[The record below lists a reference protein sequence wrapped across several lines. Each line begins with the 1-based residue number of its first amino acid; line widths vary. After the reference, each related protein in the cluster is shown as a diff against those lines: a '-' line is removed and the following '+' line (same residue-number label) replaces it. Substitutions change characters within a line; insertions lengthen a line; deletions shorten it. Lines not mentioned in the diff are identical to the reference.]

1 MLKSINLHE
10 MVREIGNCNEISI
23 IKPYQQQHQQNNV
36 IINLPDISKKLDLQ
50 NLQRQKTM
58 TTTTLTSPEI
68 EDDDDDQQNF
78 NNNDYH
84 DRGIGELD
92 EIDELDEEE
101 IDDEIINNSSIILVN
116 KKSATNNDDHIN
128 KRRLLLSS
136 CLQHV
141 FDYLKD
147 ADNDE
152 KTLYSCLFLNRECL
166 NLVVPLLW
174 RNPFKSDTT
183 LKRYSTTTTMTT
195 QRIAINYA
203 KYLQEFDNY
212 LIENYVRSWLTS
224 LSSNHNDLNFYKRF
238 FIINQYLS
246 KMLIKTAEN
255 LQILKISPDYNNYED
270 FTNNINNKSNA
281 NYSSH
286 SYSNFATNYNNHLVD
301 FSLTNGAKY
310 SLSKVKTFSLD
321 YHIENESTRT
331 KVLNLLSM
339 LSSSSSPH
347 SSYVSGI
354 EKVIL
359 KIRYYKEELIRP
371 KIGMVDLVAL
381 LKLLNNCRK
390 LKTLEFDGYFDPN
403 KLLSVNNNINN
414 IINNV
419 DDNNGNYQFNF
430 EKLIFMSDISS
441 QNPFSST
448 RTYILSKLLK
458 CANKKLKHL
467 YLSGIT
473 QEILD
478 VISEHNTELVTLHL
492 KLIDL
497 NNLTLKKILTST
509 SKTLKELFLGDTH
522 FDLSYIE
529 SLNNNEKF
537 IVELARSIPENV
549 ETLGINFWMDTKY
562 VKLFLSNLS
571 NLSNLRKIILCR
583 NIMIKDEVLIEIKD
597 FIKGQKELREKKEG
611 EELLINLKKLYYLP
625 EEWIRFNQKF
635 IGFSQSEIEKAKE
648 FIPIIK
654 EFNQRI

>member
-1 MLKSINLHE
+1 
-10 MVREIGNCNEISI
+10 
-23 IKPYQQQHQQNNV
+23 
-36 IINLPDISKKLDLQ
+36 
-50 NLQRQKTM
+50 
-58 TTTTLTSPEI
+58 EI

-128 KRRLLLSS
+128 KR
-136 CLQHV
+136 
-141 FDYLKD
+141 K
-147 ADNDE
+147 
-152 KTLYSCLFLNRECL
+152 LNSRI
-166 NLVVPLLW
+166 N
-174 RNPFKSDTT
+174 S
-183 LKRYSTTTTMTT
+183 RYSTTTTLTT

-212 LIENYVRSWLTS
+212 PIENYVRSWLTS

-286 SYSNFATNYNNHLVD
+286 SYNNFATNYNNHLVD

-310 SLSKVKTFSLD
+310 SF
-321 YHIENESTRT
+321 
-331 KVLNLLSM
+331 
-339 LSSSSSPH
+339 
-347 SSYVSGI
+347 GI
-354 EKVIL
+354 EKVTL

-419 DDNNGNYQFNF
+419 DVNNGNYQFNF

-448 RTYILSKLLK
+448 RTYILSRLLK
-458 CANKKLKHL
+458 CVNKKLKHL

-497 NNLTLKKILTST
+497 NNVTLKKILTST

-597 FIKGQKELREKKEG
+597 FIKGQKELREKKGG

>member
-1 MLKSINLHE
+1 
-10 MVREIGNCNEISI
+10 
-23 IKPYQQQHQQNNV
+23 
-36 IINLPDISKKLDLQ
+36 
-50 NLQRQKTM
+50 
-58 TTTTLTSPEI
+58 
-68 EDDDDDQQNF
+68 
-78 NNNDYH
+78 
-84 DRGIGELD
+84 
-92 EIDELDEEE
+92 
-101 IDDEIINNSSIILVN
+101 
-116 KKSATNNDDHIN
+116 
-128 KRRLLLSS
+128 
-136 CLQHV
+136 
-141 FDYLKD
+141 
-147 ADNDE
+147 
-152 KTLYSCLFLNRECL
+152 
-166 NLVVPLLW
+166 
-174 RNPFKSDTT
+174 
-183 LKRYSTTTTMTT
+183 
-195 QRIAINYA
+195 
-203 KYLQEFDNY
+203 
-212 LIENYVRSWLTS
+212 
-224 LSSNHNDLNFYKRF
+224 
-238 FIINQYLS
+238 
-246 KMLIKTAEN
+246 
-255 LQILKISPDYNNYED
+255 
-270 FTNNINNKSNA
+270 
-281 NYSSH
+281 
-286 SYSNFATNYNNHLVD
+286 
-301 FSLTNGAKY
+301 
-310 SLSKVKTFSLD
+310 
-321 YHIENESTRT
+321 
-331 KVLNLLSM
+331 
-339 LSSSSSPH
+339 
-347 SSYVSGI
+347 
-354 EKVIL
+354 
-359 KIRYYKEELIRP
+359 
-371 KIGMVDLVAL
+371 MVDLVAL

-419 DDNNGNYQFNF
+419 DVNNGNYQFNF

-448 RTYILSKLLK
+448 RTYILSRLLK
-458 CANKKLKHL
+458 CVNKKLKHL

-497 NNLTLKKILTST
+497 NNVTLKKILTST

-597 FIKGQKELREKKEG
+597 FIKGQKELREKKGG

>member
-58 TTTTLTSPEI
+58 TTTTLTSPVSSSFTTTSSSLSSTTTATPPTNELG
-68 EDDDDDQQNF
+68 
-78 NNNDYH
+78 
-84 DRGIGELD
+84 GIGELD

-128 KRRLLLSS
+128 KRKLLLSS

-147 ADNDE
+147 VDNDE

-183 LKRYSTTTTMTT
+183 LKRSNSLIQT
-195 QRIAINYA
+195 
-203 KYLQEFDNY
+203 YLTLLDDKDKK
-212 LIENYVRSWLTS
+212 S
-224 LSSNHNDLNFYKRF
+224 LNS
-238 FIINQYLS
+238 IGI
-246 KMLIKTAEN
+246 MLIKTAEN

-286 SYSNFATNYNNHLVD
+286 SYNNFATNYNNHLVD

-339 LSSSSSPH
+339 
-347 SSYVSGI
+347 
-354 EKVIL
+354 
-359 KIRYYKEELIRP
+359 
-371 KIGMVDLVAL
+371 
-381 LKLLNNCRK
+381 K

-419 DDNNGNYQFNF
+419 DVNNGNYQFNF

-448 RTYILSKLLK
+448 RTYILSRLLK
-458 CANKKLKHL
+458 CVNKKLKHL

-497 NNLTLKKILTST
+497 NNVTLKKILTST

-597 FIKGQKELREKKEG
+597 FIKGQKELREKKGG